1 MQSYHKSKIHLI
13 FLCLTLSLL
22 APLQSA
28 RAIKSS
34 DEQTAATPTATQETL
49 EQQRA
54 AKEAARA
61 AIEAPLPGTPTE
73 DAGAQAAE
81 RKQNSGNGL
90 KIIIII
96 LLLSLITVGIVLIFR
111 IPGTVAPMEYSQ
123 MRETLTTDT
132 PSARPKTEDT
142 ALRIV
147 NPRFLELAAENHL
160 ITPAEGADLAERF
173 RGNDFAALQY
183 LVAERP
189 HLKEALGKAWGD
201 SIGFTYV
208 NLEMTAIQPEAVRQ
222 IPREFAEINQIVPLY
237 SFGGSL
243 SIAAANPKDREMEER
258 VVNKFNIV
266 PSFLFSFPEEIADTI
281 PVAYQSAENLKV
293 IVTELNAENKDLADN
308 PANIPTTQNL
318 AKRANSHSIIEF
330 VNGLILLAMNEMA
343 SDIHIEPDELS
354 VRIRF
359 RIDGILQ
366 EKFVLEK
373 SLALSLVSRLKLM
386 AGCNIAERRLP
397 QDGRIKFVLARRK
410 IDIRF
415 STVPTL
421 YGEKVVLRLL
431 GSTFLRGIPN
441 ITEMDFSVSILDS
454 IKRVSKA
461 PNGVFFITGPTG
473 SGKTTTL
480 YSILKYINT
489 PGINI
494 MTVEDPVE
502 YRLPGINQVQVNAG
516 IDLDFVRVLRSF
528 LRQDP
533 NVILI
538 GEIRDIESARIA
550 SQAALTGH
558 LVFATMHTNNAL
570 QAVNRMI
577 DIGVEPFLVAPSLIA
592 LMAQRLV
599 RRICPNC
606 KEKYLAPKSVLDDN
620 FEWDG
625 VSEVY
630 FFKGKGCP
638 QCRGTGYLGRLALH
652 ELFILNSATREK
664 IAQNASILI
673 VEEIALQSGF
683 KPLRHDGLKK
693 VLRGLT
699 TIEEVDRVTYHD
711 VE

>member
-1 MQSYHKSKIHLI
+1 MQNYTVFKIHIL
-13 FLCLTLSLL
+13 FLCLSLSLL
-22 APLQSA
+22 ALPQTV

-34 DEQTAATPTATQETL
+34 DEQITANRPVL
-49 EQQRA
+49 EQQLA
-54 AKEAARA
+54 AKQAAVA
-61 AIEAPLPGTPTE
+61 EIEAPLPAVRAE
-73 DAGAQAAE
+73 DAGTQT
-81 RKQNSGNGL
+81 QSSGNGL
-90 KIIIII
+90 QIVIII
-96 LLLSLITVGIVLIFR
+96 LLILLIITGVVLIFR
-111 IPGTVAPMEYSQ
+111 LPGSLMSVEIPLIQ
-123 MRETLTTDT
+123 DT
-132 PSARPKTEDT
+132 PETDRQPTAAKSEDSV
-142 ALRIV
+142 LRIA
-147 NPRFLELAAENHL
+147 NPRFLELAVENHL
-160 ITPAEGADLAERF
+160 ITPAEGAETATRF
-173 RGNDFAALQY
+173 RGNDFAAL
-183 LVAERP
+183 LNLASERP

-201 SIGFTYV
+201 SIGASYV
-208 NLEMTAIQPEAVRQ
+208 NLETTAIQPEALRQ
-222 IPREFAEINQIVPLY
+222 IPREFAEANQIVPIY

-243 SIAAANPKDREMEER
+243 SIAAANPKDRELEEH
-258 VVNKFNIV
+258 VANKFNVV
-266 PSFLFSFPEEIADTI
+266 PSFLFSFPDEIADTI
-281 PVAYQSAENLKV
+281 PVAYQSADNLKI
-293 IVTELNAENKDLADN
+293 IVTELRAESKAKAAD
-308 PANIPTTQNL
+308 PAAAPTTQEL
-318 AKRANSHSIIEF
+318 VKRANSNSIIEL

-343 SDIHIEPDELS
+343 SDIHIEPDETS
-354 VRIRF
+354 VRFRF

-366 EKFVLEK
+366 EKFILEK
-373 SLALSLVSRLKLM
+373 SLVLGIVSRLKLM
-386 AGCNIAERRLP
+386 AGCDIAERRLP
-397 QDGRIKFVLARRK
+397 QDGRIKFTLGRRK

-421 YGEKVVLRLL
+421 FGEKVVLRLL

-441 ITEMDFSVSILDS
+441 ITDMDFSASILDS
-454 IKRVSKA
+454 IKRVSRA

-480 YSILKYINT
+480 YSILKHINT
-489 PGINI
+489 PNINI

-502 YRLPGINQVQVNAG
+502 YRLPGINQVQVNTG

-538 GEIRDIESARIA
+538 GEVRDIESARIA

-599 RRICPNC
+599 RRICPGC
-606 KEKYLAPKSVLDDN
+606 KEKYAAPKDVLDDN

-638 QCRGTGYLGRLALH
+638 QCHGTGYLGRLAIH
-652 ELFILNSATREK
+652 EMFILNSETREK
-664 IAQNASILI
+664 IAQNASILT
-673 VEEIALQSGF
+673 VEAIALKSGF

-699 TIEEVDRVTYHD
+699 TIEEIDRVTYQD
-711 VE
+711 IE